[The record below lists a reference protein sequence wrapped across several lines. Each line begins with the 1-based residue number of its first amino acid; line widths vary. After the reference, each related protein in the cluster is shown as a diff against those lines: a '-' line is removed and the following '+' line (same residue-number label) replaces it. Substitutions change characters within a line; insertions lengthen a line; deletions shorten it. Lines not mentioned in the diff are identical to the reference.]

1 MVPEI
6 VTLNNQY
13 NISETEEVY
22 FIPLSN
28 NNMRTNNTFRRVYAL
43 ICPHLAAILF
53 ANPNANLAILLT
65 VSYLKNMT
73 GYAEK
78 VFRVG
83 NGGLVLVG
91 LTMKSSTKLQ
101 RNTLQR
107 AARENRMKR
116 I

>member
-13 NISETEEVY
+13 NISETKEIY
-22 FIPLSN
+22 FIRLSN
-28 NNMRTNNTFRRVYAL
+28 NNMRTESTFRRVYAL
-43 ICPHLAAILF
+43 ICPHLAALLL

-73 GYAEK
+73 GHVEE

-91 LTMKSSTKLQ
+91 LD
-101 RNTLQR
+101 
-107 AARENRMKR
+107 
-116 I
+116 